1 MLVRSLMG
9 LLLLPSVAM
18 ADHEL
23 EGRDIQH
30 GRDLYAIQCAAC
42 HGANLEGQPDWQVV
56 GDDGIL
62 PAPPHDRTGH
72 TWHHDNQLL
81 FDYTFLGGQAALEAR
96 GITDFNSGMM
106 GVQDVLTED
115 DVWDILAFIW
125 STWPQEVQDI
135 QAAANAAHA
144 EN

>member
-1 MLVRSLMG
+1 MLFRTFIA
-9 LLLLPSVAM
+9 LLLLPSVAV

-23 EGRDIQH
+23 EGRDIQN
-30 GRDLYAIQCAAC
+30 GSDIYATQCAAC

-56 GDDGIL
+56 GDNGIL

-81 FDYTFLGGQAALEAR
+81 FDYTYLGGQAALEAR
-96 GITDFNSGMM
+96 GITGFNSGMM

-115 DVWDILAFIW
+115 DVWDILAFIR

-135 QAAANAAHA
+135 QAAANEAHN
-144 EN
+144 ED